1 VVFGLLGM
9 SSKTANRPSRMN
21 IRMTDELPEFNERPF
36 TCPLC
41 GKETVVITPMDHI
54 FATRVTCNECGKE
67 FSIVND
73 KPKHLPQ

>member
-1 VVFGLLGM
+1 
-9 SSKTANRPSRMN
+9 
-21 IRMTDELPEFNERPF
+21 MTDELPEFNERPF